1 MALPEDGDI
10 AAWYQYGGLPGDG
23 GRASLIAA
31 HVASSVS
38 GRGPFSY
45 LRNVQVGEEVTITL
59 SDGSEK
65 LFVVSKLE
73 QISKQTVDFDTI
85 SEDSAGMLI
94 LVTCG
99 GRWNSSIR
107 HYDDNVVVWAIPI
120 QV

>member
-1 MALPEDGDI
+1 M
-10 AAWYQYGGLPGDG
+10 
-23 GRASLIAA
+23 IAA

-38 GRGPFSY
+38 GGGPFSD